1 MLKVVVCVSGGG
13 TNLQAIIDA
22 MEAGK
27 ITNAEIKAVISNN
40 AGAKA
45 LDRAAK
51 HGIEGICF
59 SPKSFASREAFNE
72 AFTEKM
78 KELAPDLI
86 VLAGFSNS
94 GKSTSL
100 KYLDPTETFIVSC
113 TNKQLQIPGFRK
125 KYKKVTI
132 EDKKLV
138 GNWLVSNSYEKIN
151 KILDIVNK
159 TRPDVKIVVIDDIN
173 YCSSGE
179 IMDNAL
185 VKGYEKFTMQAKNYY
200 DLITNA
206 GELRDDLTVVFI
218 SHIINDG
225 TDIDPQYKLY
235 SSGKMLDKTVNIDG
249 LFSYII
255 YSERY
260 IDEATGEVGYRFKT
274 RTDGNDTC
282 RSVAGCFSEKYI
294 EPNMQTI
301 IDTIN
306 KFEEGEE

>member
-1 MLKVVVCVSGGG
+1 MPRPEKSEGDFNLVRHIFHGRDFVQVDTG
-13 TNLQAIIDA
+13 T
-22 MEAGK
+22 
-27 ITNAEIKAVISNN
+27 AV
-40 AGAKA
+40 A
-45 LDRAAK
+45 LDTVL
-51 HGIEGICF
+51 HGFCL
-59 SPKSFASREAFNE
+59 AFPDIGNR
-72 AFTEKM
+72 FITLILIIFYKM
-78 KELAPDLI
+78 ANLI

-100 KYLDPTETFIVSC
+100 KYLDSSETFIVSC

-125 KYKKVTI
+125 KYKKVAI

-138 GNWLVSNSYEKIN
+138 GNWLVSNSYEKIH
-151 KILDIVNK
+151 KILDIVDR
-159 TRPDVKIVVIDDIN
+159 TRSDIKIVVIDDIN
-173 YCSSGE
+173 YCLSGE

-200 DLITNA
+200 DLITKA

-225 TDIDPQYKLY
+225 TDIDPQYKMY

-260 IDEATGEVGYRFKT
+260 IDEATGDVGYRFKT

-282 RSVAGCFSEKYI
+282 RSVAGCFNEKYI
-294 EPNMQTI
+294 EPNMKLI

>member
-1 MLKVVVCVSGGG
+1 MA
-13 TNLQAIIDA
+13 N
-22 MEAGK
+22 
-27 ITNAEIKAVISNN
+27 
-40 AGAKA
+40 
-45 LDRAAK
+45 
-51 HGIEGICF
+51 
-59 SPKSFASREAFNE
+59 
-72 AFTEKM
+72 
-78 KELAPDLI
+78 LI

-100 KYLDPTETFIVSC
+100 KYLDHSETFIVSC

-125 KYKKVTI
+125 KYKKVAI

-138 GNWLVSNSYEKIN
+138 GNWLVSNSYEKIH
-151 KILDIVNK
+151 KILDIVNR
-159 TRPDVKIVVIDDIN
+159 TRPDIKTVVIDDIN
-173 YCSSGE
+173 YCLSGE

-200 DLITNA
+200 DLITSA
-206 GELRDDLTVVFI
+206 GKLRDDLTVVFI

-225 TDIDPQYKLY
+225 TDIDPQYKMY